1 MHNPSLFAAIPKLN
15 IYIIIFYFSTISML
29 IICFYGAYASAL
41 QYTKTK
47 MVIIGQ
53 VIVSTDFP
61 IHGVAKLVTYLMVFS
76 VISWYSAM
84 KLVGGKLSNLPDSV
98 RLILQLV
105 IIVACVIALYE
116 FVYNFLVWSS
126 LITFNLAKGH
136 LNLDNI
142 SISYPNPDTPWNLVF
157 ATKMT
162 LAGFL
167 ISAHAFYIITR
178 SSSVDL

>member
-1 MHNPSLFAAIPKLN
+1 
-15 IYIIIFYFSTISML
+15 
-29 IICFYGAYASAL
+29 
-41 QYTKTK
+41 
-47 MVIIGQ
+47 
-53 VIVSTDFP
+53 
-61 IHGVAKLVTYLMVFS
+61 
-76 VISWYSAM
+76 
-84 KLVGGKLSNLPDSV
+84 
-98 RLILQLV
+98 
-105 IIVACVIALYE
+105 
-116 FVYNFLVWSS
+116 
-126 LITFNLAKGH
+126 LAKGH